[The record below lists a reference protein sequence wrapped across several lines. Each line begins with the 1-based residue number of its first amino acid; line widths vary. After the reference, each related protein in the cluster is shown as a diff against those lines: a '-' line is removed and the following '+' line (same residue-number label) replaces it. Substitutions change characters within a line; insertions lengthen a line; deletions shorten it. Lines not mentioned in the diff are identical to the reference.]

1 MTNIDGEKIGPIVI
15 GDDFTVERTYTK
27 VPVGVTITK
36 AWLTIKESDRQLD
49 ADALMQLPIT
59 TELTSNGQITDA
71 DTTDGA
77 IAMVFKLPRAKTIL
91 AKPAFDYGLDV
102 QVLASDGL
110 IHTMELTLIY
120 FIRGRTDAIA

>member
-15 GDDFTVERTYTK
+15 GDDFTIQRTYTD

-36 AWLTIKESDRQLD
+36 AWLTIKASDRQID
-49 ADALMQLPIT
+49 ADALMQLDIT
-59 TELTSNGQITDA
+59 TDIGPNGVITDA
-71 DTTDGA
+71 DTTDGR
-77 IAMVFKLPRAKTIL
+77 ISMVFKLPRAKTSL
-91 AKPAFDYGLDV
+91 AKPNFDYGLDV

-120 FIRGRTDAIA
+120 FARGRTDASS